1 VDDKDILHFYTSFKD
16 DSRGWLGLYRQ
27 HFTQFVTILVAVLAI
42 SLTALHNL
50 RDEVLLLCL
59 VALGPMCNIL
69 LARRAM
75 HSCNKYYLRY
85 WEHEATSYKL
95 YNILKCSKEINKR
108 IEEDESMFPDDKHLF
123 PARWLSRVTE
133 NIDETS
139 DEKKYRTTDRFVEAR
154 VKAKDSSN
162 RSVRY
167 TFILLIAVSAIVALA
182 MYAKV
187 WQNWGKSNIQ
197 EESSSPKATANMS
210 LQQTP

>member
-1 VDDKDILHFYTSFKD
+1 
-16 DSRGWLGLYRQ
+16 
-27 HFTQFVTILVAVLAI
+27 
-42 SLTALHNL
+42 
-50 RDEVLLLCL
+50 
-59 VALGPMCNIL
+59 
-69 LARRAM
+69 
-75 HSCNKYYLRY
+75 
-85 WEHEATSYKL
+85 
-95 YNILKCSKEINKR
+95 
-108 IEEDESMFPDDKHLF
+108 MFPDDKHLF